1 MKTIQNY
8 DNLTL
13 IGKGVIVMNNL
24 VPETTL
30 NDGLTLP
37 VIGLGTYLLKGN
49 EGVNAIQNAIDI
61 GYRLIDSAYNYENE
75 GTVGEAV
82 RRSSVPREK
91 LRITSKL
98 PGRYQA
104 YDKAVTTIQESL
116 YRANLDYYD
125 LYLIHWPNPKQDTYM
140 EAWQALIDAKKWGLI
155 RSIGVCNFLPEHIE
169 RLEKE
174 TGVKPSTN
182 QIELHPFFNQA
193 EQRKWHEENNIK
205 TESWSPLA
213 RASEVLHNDTIQSI
227 ANNHNKSVSQVIL
240 RWHYQLGAISIP
252 KSASPVR
259 QLENISIF
267 DFTLSETEMNMISGL
282 TRSDGRL
289 KNQDPATY
297 EEF

>member
-1 MKTIQNY
+1 MMYKIP
-8 DNLTL
+8 D
-13 IGKGVIVMNNL
+13 I
-24 VPETTL
+24 TL

-37 VIGLGTYLLKGN
+37 VVGLGTYALNGN
-49 EGVNAIQNAIDI
+49 EGARAIQNAIHA

-82 RRSSVPREK
+82 KHSSVPREE

-98 PGRYQA
+98 PGRYHN

-116 YRANLDYYD
+116 YRASLDYYD
-125 LYLIHWPNPKQDTYM
+125 LYLIHWPNPKQEQYV

-174 TGVKPSTN
+174 TGIKPSVN
-182 QIELHPFFNQA
+182 QIELHPFFNQ
-193 EQRKWHEENNIK
+193 EQQRKWHQENDIV
-205 TESWSPLA
+205 TESWSPLG
-213 RASEVLHNDTIQSI
+213 R
-227 ANNHNKSVSQVIL
+227 ANNLLQNDIIQQIAQRHNKSISQIIL
-240 RWHYQLGAISIP
+240 RWHYQLGAVSIP

-259 QLENISIF
+259 QIENISIF
-267 DFTLSETEMNMISGL
+267 DFSLDETEMNLISGL
-282 TRSDGRL
+282 THPDGRI
-289 KNQDPATY
+289 NDQDPAIY